1 MAGESRNTQL
11 DATIQFPDGR
21 RVPVVVTIDLHVLD
35 GVTGKEMYSFE
46 SNFAAN
52 DNPDSLL
59 LRAVEVFGKVD
70 KAASWLS
77 TANPAFG
84 GKAPREAAS
93 TEDGRRAVL
102 DVLLDLEHGFP
113 A

>member
-1 MAGESRNTQL
+1 VARASRNTQL
-11 DATIQFPDGR
+11 DAMIQLPDGR
-21 RVPVVVTIDLHVLD
+21 SVPAVVTLDLRD
-35 GVTGKEMYSFE
+35 IE
-46 SNFAAN
+46 SNGATA

-70 KAASWLS
+70 KAANWLS

-102 DVLLDLEHGFP
+102 DVLIDLEHGFP

>member
-1 MAGESRNTQL
+1 VARTSRNTQL
-11 DATIQFPDGR
+11 DATIQLPDGR
-21 RVPVVVTIDLHVLD
+21 LVPAVVTIDLRD
-35 GVTGKEMYSFE
+35 IEPNG
-46 SNFAAN
+46 AAN

-59 LRAVEVFGKVD
+59 LRAVEVFGKAD
-70 KAASWLS
+70 KAVSWLG
-77 TANPAFG
+77 TANPAVG
-84 GKAPREAAS
+84 GKSPREAAS

>member
-1 MAGESRNTQL
+1 MVARASRNTQL
-11 DATIQFPDGR
+11 DATIQLPDGR
-21 RVPVVVTIDLHVLD
+21 LVPAVVTIDLRD
-35 GVTGKEMYSFE
+35 IEANG
-46 SNFAAN
+46 AAN
-52 DNPDSLL
+52 DNPDPLL

-70 KAASWLS
+70 KAVSWLN
-77 TANPAFG
+77 TVNPAFG